1 MNSGSKPIPA
11 IHVLFRYGRNDA
23 AMSTAA
29 AFGEE
34 TWLAGVGGGSGADAS
49 ENRSGVGC

>member
-1 MNSGSKPIPA
+1 LGKSFGN
-11 IHVLFRYGRNDA
+11 RYRRNDA

-34 TWLAGVGGGSGADAS
+34 TWLAGVGEALEPMPLRTDLVSGAECDRVA
-49 ENRSGVGC
+49 